1 MTQHVKW
8 AILEASGIRPRFRG
22 LPQRGVTGKGWRPA
36 LQRRRRFAR
45 LPPIETGDA
54 TNWADTA
61 CSHLSTT
68 RWRAE
73 TNKLH
78 ATLKKSQ
85 GEVSHGGEEMQ
96 CISTM

>member
-1 MTQHVKW
+1 MQHVSGLSW
-8 AILEASGIRPRFRG
+8 RHQASLPRLTQRGITGWGSGSFSTPEASQICSTSS
-22 LPQRGVTGKGWRPA
+22 QRLVM
-36 LQRRRRFAR
+36 LQS
-45 LPPIETGDA
+45 
-54 TNWADTA
+54 WADTP

-85 GEVSHGGEEMQ
+85 GEVSQTGEDM
-96 CISTM
+96 

>member
-1 MTQHVKW
+1 M
-8 AILEASGIRPRFRG
+8 AAL
-22 LPQRGVTGKGWRPA
+22 PA
-36 LQRRRRFAR
+36 LQRRRRFAQ
-45 LPPIETGDA
+45 LPPVETSDA

-61 CSHLSTT
+61 CSHLSTA

-96 CISTM
+96 CVSTM

>member
-8 AILEASGIRPRFRG
+8 AILEASGLASAACP
-22 LPQRGVTGKGWRPA
+22 KGA
-36 LQRRRRFAR
+36 SLAR
-45 LPPIETGDA
+45 DGGSPCTPKASQICSAPVETSDA

-61 CSHLSTT
+61 CSHLSTA

>member
-8 AILEASGIRPRFRG
+8 AILEASGLASAACP
-22 LPQRGVTGKGWRPA
+22 KGRHWQGMAALPA

-45 LPPIETGDA
+45 LPPVETSDA
-54 TNWADTA
+54 TNWRDTA

-78 ATLKKSQ
+78 ATLKKIQ

-96 CISTM
+96 CVSTM

>member
-1 MTQHVKW
+1 M
-8 AILEASGIRPRFRG
+8 
-22 LPQRGVTGKGWRPA
+22 PQS
-36 LQRRRRFAR
+36 
-45 LPPIETGDA
+45 
-54 TNWADTA
+54 WADTA

-85 GEVSHGGEEMQ
+85 GEVSQTGEKM
-96 CISTM
+96 